1 MLWRFDPKEVKS
13 IDLRN
18 AAAGDIVCPLRSAA
32 PPVLWLRLAGDE
44 HAQPILHL
52 SGPNLLKVWQVQSQ
66 QNLPTLLIAK
76 GASLQLEVAGQ
87 RGVAPRE
94 GRPGELVF
102 TDDAAYFVALL
113 DSRGFPEE
121 CYISLADWS
130 INAPHQVTPMNA
142 SFSAWRLVQTRSLGE
157 REVLFSTGDWSNL
170 AF

>member
-18 AAAGDIVCPLRSAA
+18 AAAGDIVCQLRAAA

-44 HAQPILHL
+44 RTHPILHL
-52 SGPNLLKVWQVQSQ
+52 SGPNALTVWQVQSQ
-66 QNLPTLLIAK
+66 LNMPTLLIAK
-76 GASLQLEVAGQ
+76 GSSLQLEVAGQ
-87 RGVAPRE
+87 RAVNHRE

-102 TDDAAYFVALL
+102 TDDAAYFVAKL

-130 INAPHQVTPMNA
+130 INAPHQLTPFNA
-142 SFSAWRLVQTRSLGE
+142 SFSAWRLVQVRSAE
-157 REVLFSTGDWSNL
+157 DREVLFSTGDWSNL